1 MAFHKSWIAQSLRL
15 YCAEKLEGIDT
26 VSDLR
31 VFQLESLVMFEASK
45 IKNSLLG
52 HQPEDAKL
60 LFPEYVPRYP
70 GTLQQTQR
78 GVMRYFKHLKE
89 IG

>member
-15 YCAEKLEGIDT
+15 NCAEKLEGIDA

-45 IKNSLLG
+45 IKNSLTRTS
-52 HQPEDAKL
+52 A
-60 LFPEYVPRYP
+60 R
-70 GTLQQTQR
+70 R
-78 GVMRYFKHLKE
+78 C
-89 IG
+89 

>member
-15 YCAEKLEGIDT
+15 NSAEKLEGIDA

-45 IKNSLLG
+45 IKNSLTRTS
-52 HQPEDAKL
+52 A
-60 LFPEYVPRYP
+60 R
-70 GTLQQTQR
+70 R
-78 GVMRYFKHLKE
+78 C
-89 IG
+89 